1 MPGMADPGCPR
12 TADQG
17 PGRPVT
23 PRPRAGG
30 AGGDAGGHRHVRH
43 GRRGLIEAAPVCG
56 QLGGRADPQGMG
68 WFNRD
73 TYAGAAEMTP
83 EDRRDFTRFDETVAL
98 ATRAAKVVIEGGRA
112 LKAIRD
118 RQLFRTVCGTWDEYL
133 KRHGL
138 TRRRADQMV
147 AAAGVLDAVSE
158 AVQSEIGT
166 AVPDLSERAVRP
178 LVGLA
183 KDEAAKVV
191 IEAARTAD
199 GITPATIRKA
209 AGRRRK
215 ATARAARPVRIRVP
229 GWVVVATPNRK
240 ASGGVREALEAAVRQ
255 LDMPAEEAA

>member
-1 MPGMADPGCPR
+1 
-12 TADQG
+12 
-17 PGRPVT
+17 
-23 PRPRAGG
+23 
-30 AGGDAGGHRHVRH
+30 
-43 GRRGLIEAAPVCG
+43 
-56 QLGGRADPQGMG
+56 MG

-73 TYAGAAEMTP
+73 TYAGAADMTP
-83 EDRRDFTRFDETVAL
+83 EDRRDFTRFDEAVAL

-118 RQLFRTVCGTWDEYL
+118 RQLFRMVCGTWDEYL

-166 AVPDLSERAVRP
+166 AVPELSERAIRP

-183 KDEAAKVV
+183 TDEAAKVV
-191 IEAARTAD
+191 IEASRTAD

-215 ATARAARPVRIRVP
+215 ATGKAARPQRFRVP
-229 GWVVVATPNRK
+229 GAVIVVTWNRK
-240 ASGGVREALEAAVRQ
+240 ASGSVVDALMAAIRLAQQAENEAA
-255 LDMPAEEAA
+255 